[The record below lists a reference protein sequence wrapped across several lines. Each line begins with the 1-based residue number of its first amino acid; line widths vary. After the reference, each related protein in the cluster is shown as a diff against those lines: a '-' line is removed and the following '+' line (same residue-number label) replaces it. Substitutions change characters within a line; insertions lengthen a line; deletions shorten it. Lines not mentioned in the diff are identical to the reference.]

1 MKIVRII
8 IIIKGN
14 FDSIR
19 LFDRLS
25 QFTDI
30 QGKSKYFYTKVFVI
44 KIPKLLFLPYI
55 LLLLKNNLFLL
66 SHTKNVYFSSQNL
79 PWITNTFVK
88 FIWRCISLRWII
100 YFKCVVL
107 LHSTQF
113 LHLLLFT
120 CITSTAMTCACDPMR
135 AITFDRFPR

>member
-55 LLLLKNNLFLL
+55 HLLLKNNLFLL
-66 SHTKNVYFSSQNL
+66 SHAKNVYFSSQNL

-107 LHSTQF
+107 LHSIQF

-120 CITSTAMTCACDPMR
+120 CITSKAMTCACDPMR